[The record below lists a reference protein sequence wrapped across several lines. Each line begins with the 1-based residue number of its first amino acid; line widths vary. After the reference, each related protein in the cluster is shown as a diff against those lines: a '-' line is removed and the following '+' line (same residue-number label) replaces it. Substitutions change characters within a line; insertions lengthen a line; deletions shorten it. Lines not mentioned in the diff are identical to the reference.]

1 MHLMCPRFITKDF
14 EIVVGG
20 SLEPPMELNNIEIN
34 EYYDMFRRTTNK
46 IKVNLD

>member
-1 MHLMCPRFITKDF
+1 MHLICPRFITKDF
-14 EIVVGG
+14 ETVGGG

-34 EYYDMFRRTTNK
+34 EHYGMFRRTTNK